1 MYTVFTVGLSL
12 VSQSGR
18 ESGMAFGPTRGASR
32 RGRGCPFL
40 DGLIRQHGVLDW
52 GSGVLVARF
61 ELVYVNCPRFVAGC
75 PLDKE
80 SDRP

>member
-1 MYTVFTVGLSL
+1 MYMVFTVGLAL
-12 VSQSGR
+12 VSQSGW

-32 RGRGCPFL
+32 RGRGCPSF
-40 DGLIRQHGVLDW
+40 DGLIHRCGVLDW
-52 GSGVLVARF
+52 RSRVLVARL